1 MSHQSEQTLENKLI
15 DQLTG
20 LGYDRVS
27 IQNEADLLLNLKA
40 QLEKHNK
47 IQLTDGEF
55 ARVLNHLNKGN
66 IFEKAKILRDR
77 MHLQRDDGTTVYL
90 EFINPTDWC
99 RNRFQVTNQV
109 TMEGV
114 YKNRYDVTLL
124 INGLPLVQI
133 ELKRRG
139 LELKEAFNQ
148 TIRYKTHSFGA
159 GHGLYQYVQLFVIS
173 NGVNTKYYA
182 NNRKA
187 ALSFKQTFFWADP
200 ENNKITNLK
209 DFADHFLEACHL
221 SKMIC
226 KYIVLA
232 ETYKILMVLR
242 PYQYYATERIIDR
255 VRNTRKNGYIWHTTG
270 SGKTLTAFKASQI
283 LTRLPDIHK
292 VLFVVDRNDLDYQ
305 TAKEFNNFSE
315 GSVDS
320 TENTR
325 KLVKQLTDDTK
336 LIVTTIQKLNN
347 AVSSLR
353 YTSKMAPLKDKRMV
367 FIFDECHRS
376 QFGDTHQRIRNYF
389 HDIQLFGFTGT
400 PIFKEN
406 AYANDLGKRT
416 TKMLF
421 DECLHKY
428 VITDAIRD
436 ENVLKFS
443 IEYVGRYRH
452 KENSQ
457 TFDPD
462 IEVEGIDTDELFNDP
477 GRLEK
482 ITDYILSHHNR
493 KTHNRKF
500 TGMFCVSSVEN
511 LIRYYEIFQQRK
523 EAGLHD
529 LRIATIYSYAPN
541 PDDPDL
547 GTFWYQVPEEEEL
560 LLAAEPQ
567 TEYAGT
573 HPRDR
578 LESFIGDYNA
588 MYGTNYSTKNSQS
601 FYDYYKNISKR
612 VKNREIDILLV
623 VNMFLTGFDSKP
635 LNTLYVDKNLRYH
648 GLIQAFSRTNRILDE
663 KKSHGNIV
671 AFCNLKERTDEAIT
685 LFSNKEAIEDI
696 LLQPYEEY
704 VEEFQAALKQLLV
717 IAPTV
722 DSVNGLQT
730 EDDEME
736 FVTAFRQLL
745 RIKNVLV
752 SFSDFSFDDLG
763 IDEQTFEDYKS
774 KYLDIY
780 DKYKGTGQKEKE
792 SILDEVD
799 FELELVHRDEINVS
813 YILKLLGQLKDTKPA
828 DYEKKRQEISKI
840 LAGTAV
846 LRSKKELIE
855 KFIEEN
861 LIHVADVDDIPEA
874 FEAFWNQEREKAF
887 RVICAEENARAAD
900 LQAVLDNYLFTEQ
913 PIPRDDIIE
922 ALNEKP
928 KLLQRR
934 TIAQRIIDR
943 ILEFVEVF
951 VEGVAA

>member
-1 MSHQSEQTLENKLI
+1 
-15 DQLTG
+15 
-20 LGYDRVS
+20 
-27 IQNEADLLLNLKA
+27 
-40 QLEKHNK
+40 
-47 IQLTDGEF
+47 
-55 ARVLNHLNKGN
+55 
-66 IFEKAKILRDR
+66 
-77 MHLQRDDGTTVYL
+77 
-90 EFINPTDWC
+90 
-99 RNRFQVTNQV
+99 
-109 TMEGV
+109 MEGV

-159 GHGLYQYVQLFVIS
+159 GFGLYQYVQLFVIS

-182 NNRKA
+182 NNRKD

-200 ENNKITNLK
+200 DNNKITNLK

-221 SKMIC
+221 SKMIT

-389 HDIQLFGFTGT
+389 QNIQLFGFTGT
-400 PIFKEN
+400 PIFQEN
-406 AYANDLGKRT
+406 AYANDMGKRT

-421 DECLHKY
+421 DDCLHKY

-443 IEYVGRYRH
+443 IEYVGRYRQ

-462 IEVEGIDTDELFNDP
+462 IEVESIDTDELFNDP

-482 ITDYILSHHNR
+482 ITDYILAHHHR
-493 KTHNRKF
+493 KTHDRKVF

-511 LIRYYEIFQQRK
+511 LIRYYEIFQQKK
-523 EAGLHD
+523 EVGLHD
-529 LRIATIYSYAPN
+529 LRIATIYSYSPN

-547 GTFWYQVPEEEEL
+547 GSFWYQIPEDDEL

-588 MYGTNYSTKNSQS
+588 MYDTNYSTKNSHS
-601 FYDYYKNISKR
+601 FYDFYKNISKR

-648 GLIQAFSRTNRILDE
+648 GLIQAYSRTNRILDE

-671 AFCNLKERTDEAIT
+671 AFRNLKERTDEAIT

-696 LLQPYEEY
+696 LLQPYEDY
-704 VEEFQAALKQLLV
+704 VEQFQVALKKLLAIV
-717 IAPTV
+717 PDV
-722 DSVNGLQT
+722 DSVDRLET

-745 RIKNVLV
+745 RIRNVLV
-752 SFSDFSFDDLG
+752 TFSDFSFDDLG

-774 KYLDIY
+774 KYLDVY
-780 DKYKGTGQKEKE
+780 DKYKGKGQKEKE
-792 SILDEVD
+792 SILNEVD
-799 FELELVHRDEINVS
+799 FELELVHRDEINVR

-828 DYEKKRQEISKI
+828 EYDKKRQEISKI

-861 LIHVADVDDIPEA
+861 LIYIADVDDIPEA
-874 FEAFWNQEREKAF
+874 FEAFWNVEREKAF
-887 RVICAEENARAAD
+887 HRICEEENARTAA

-943 ILEFVEVF
+943 ILEFVDVF